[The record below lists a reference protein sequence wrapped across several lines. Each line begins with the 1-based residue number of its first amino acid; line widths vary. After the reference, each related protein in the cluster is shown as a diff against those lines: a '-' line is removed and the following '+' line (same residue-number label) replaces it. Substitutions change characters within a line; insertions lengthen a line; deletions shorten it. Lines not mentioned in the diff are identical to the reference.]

1 MKKIVIP
8 AICLV
13 SVLISCEQK
22 RAAAYESLSETSESE
37 IAVDSAAS
45 ASELSSLAATY
56 QDENRK
62 FVRTADVSFET
73 QEVKKTTI
81 EIEKRVSMFK
91 GFVVHSNIT
100 SSILNT
106 EEVEKSSDSI
116 QLIRTVQKSNLMT
129 VKIPQQKLGVFLE
142 SLDPYITF
150 LNSRTI
156 SADEVTL
163 EFDYHKLDKDRID
176 SSTQQYQGLLQQ
188 KGKIGDKSAIISSI
202 DDKKQEKNQGIIQA
216 KALNEKVNM
225 SEVTL
230 NISEQP
236 KISTVLAPNTSNTYL
251 KYTPDFG
258 YRFKNAFQDGF
269 YFLNEL
275 FFIILRILPTL
286 ILLIVVVIGFKTIK
300 NYFKSRKLEK

>member
-1 MKKIVIP
+1 MKKIMIP
-8 AICLV
+8 AICLL
-13 SVLISCEQK
+13 SILISCEQK
-22 RAAAYESLSETSESE
+22 HAAAYENSSDVANE
-37 IAVDSAAS
+37 IAIDSAVS
-45 ASELSSLAATY
+45 ESELSSSAATY

-62 FVRTADVSFET
+62 FARKADVSFET

-81 EIEKRVSMFK
+81 EIEKKVMLFK

-106 EEVEKSSDSI
+106 EEIEKSSDSI
-116 QLIRTVQKSNLMT
+116 QLVRTVQKSNLMT

-142 SLDPYITF
+142 SLDSHITF

-163 EFDYHKLDKDRID
+163 EFDFQKLDKDRID

-188 KGKIGDKSAIISSI
+188 KGKIGDKSSIISSI
-202 DDKKQEKNQGIIQA
+202 DDKKQEKNQGIIQS
-216 KALNEKVNM
+216 KALNDKVNM

-230 NISEQP
+230 QISEQP
-236 KISTVLAPNTSNTYL
+236 KINRVLAPNTSNTYL

-258 YRFKNAFQDGF
+258 YRLKNAFQEGF
-269 YFLNEL
+269 YYLNEL
-275 FFIILRILPTL
+275 FFIFLRLLPTL
-286 ILLIVVVIGFKTIK
+286 ILLVLLVIGFKTIR
-300 NYFKSRKLEK
+300 NYFKNRKLKK

>member
-13 SVLISCEQK
+13 SLLFSCEQK
-22 RAAAYESLSETSESE
+22 SKAVIEDSSYETASSEV
-37 IAVDSAAS
+37 AVDSAS
-45 ASELSSLAATY
+45 VSESELSSSAATY

-62 FVRTADVSFET
+62 FARTADVSFET

-81 EIEKRVSMFK
+81 EIEKQVMLFK
-91 GFVVHSNIT
+91 GFVVYSNIT

-106 EEVEKSSDSI
+106 KEVEKSSDSI
-116 QLIRTVQKSNLMT
+116 QLVRIVQKSNTMT

-142 SLDPYITF
+142 SLDPHITF
-150 LNSRTI
+150 LNSRTV

-163 EFDYHKLDKDRID
+163 DFDYQKLDKDRID
-176 SSTQQYQGLLQQ
+176 SSTKQYQDLLNQ
-188 KGKIGDKSAIISSI
+188 KGKVGDKSSIISSI
-202 DDKKQEKNQGIIQA
+202 DEKKQEKNQGIIQA

-230 NISEQP
+230 LISEQP
-236 KISTVLAPNTSNTYL
+236 KINTVLAPNTSNMYL

-258 YRFKNAFQDGF
+258 FRFKIAFQEGF
-269 YFLNEL
+269 YYLNEL
-275 FFIILRILPTL
+275 FFIFLRLLPTL
-286 ILLIVVVIGFKTIK
+286 FIIVLFIIGFKSIK
-300 NYFKSRKLEK
+300 NYFKNRKK